1 MSNFPTADEYEVTV
15 YRLERELAQAKSVI
29 AEQKETI
36 ERLQSEID
44 IEEKRFNQLADDYSE
59 QAALISEQKEYLKAY
74 KEAVKEQDVVMRD
87 NYIEQAALIET
98 LAKAIAL
105 LRVKTDPKYGVP
117 IANKALAAY
126 REWKK

>member
-1 MSNFPTADEYEVTV
+1 MEINANWVTKI
-15 YRLERELAQAKSVI
+15 ERELAQAKSVI

-87 NYIEQAALIET
+87 NYIEQAALIEKLADT
-98 LAKAIAL
+98 LKAETRYQRSRNSDVVAW
-105 LRVKTDPKYGVP
+105 VDE
-117 IANKALAAY
+117 ALAAY
-126 REWKK
+126 ELWKESK